1 MKYFGWVNKYPQSEG
16 GLLGVD
22 TVRDEQ
28 SGLVRPSQEN
38 VNGFGTMSNGGYR
51 DGGTQAPPSF
61 NSSGGADS
69 YIALEDLS
77 DLQGDDL
84 SNRVGGRIRIR
95 LSECIESDGPQV
107 RDSDDGQ

>member
-1 MKYFGWVNKYPQSEG
+1 MVES

-28 SGLVRPSQEN
+28 SGLVRPSQDN

-51 DGGTQAPPSF
+51 DGGAQAPPSF
-61 NSSGGADS
+61 NSSGGADN
-69 YIALEDLS
+69 YVALEDLSDLS